1 MPPSIFPVPNILS
14 ITPQATPQVKN
25 TAKSFL
31 SKAKDVAVNAL
42 IRRLETLFADRTFT
56 KADVVRVL
64 EEYLPNFTH
73 EEKGRN
79 LDDKM

>member
-1 MPPSIFPVPNILS
+1 MTRFVSLGV
-14 ITPQATPQVKN
+14 ITGTDN
-25 TAKSFL
+25 
-31 SKAKDVAVNAL
+31 KDAEAVNAL